1 MLPDSLRC
9 IFFDMFRAAL
19 DLLEVRAMAFRQ
31 KKKKDKGHGAIT
43 RCQLLVGRVVVPCA
57 PTSRT

>member
-1 MLPDSLRC
+1 MLPDLFRC

-19 DLLEVRAMAFRQ
+19 DLLEIRAMAFR